1 MKRNKVFL
9 TLKFQITVKTEEI
22 KMKNIKLKSV
32 LLPIA
37 LAVSPTF
44 MAQAADAETQ
54 SQIEA
59 LQRRLAELES
69 GDKKEQARK
78 EDYGVT
84 VYGSF
89 RPALTYNDFGNG
101 ESSTDVT
108 DFFSRIGFKGDIK
121 VSDGVTAFY
130 RGEWDIDVEADADFG
145 DARLGFV
152 GLEGSFGR
160 VALGKQWSPHYNIVA
175 EATDLFN
182 NRSSPFGYDE
192 ASPFRTNQMVTYSYA
207 KGGFKLDAGL
217 QFNGDIENSAGG
229 DNSQANNTA
238 QVDSGSI
245 GVSYSFGDFY
255 LGASYLDQQLD
266 VNDERD
272 FRAVA
277 GSWKVNKDLYVA
289 VTYQDIERT
298 MGTIVYDQSS
308 LDIAASYAIND
319 KYTFKTSYFDWDGDG
334 QGRTFDGYN
343 FTIEKQLNSSVRVFA
358 EWLSRD
364 FEGADTQ
371 ESLSVGMR
379 YDFEGLF

>member
-1 MKRNKVFL
+1 MFCTEVSNNW
-9 TLKFQITVKTEEI
+9 KTEEI
-22 KMKNIKLKSV
+22 EMKNIKLKSV

-37 LAVSPTF
+37 LAISPTF
-44 MAQAADAETQ
+44 LAHAVEADTQ
-54 SQIEA
+54 SQIDA

-69 GDKKEQARK
+69 EDKKEQARK
-78 EDYGVT
+78 ENYGVT

-89 RPALTYNDFGNG
+89 RPALTYSDFGND

-121 VSDGVTAFY
+121 VNESITAFY
-130 RGEWDIDVEADADFG
+130 QGEWDIDVEADADFG

-152 GLEGSFGR
+152 GLEGDFGR

-175 EATDLFN
+175 EATDIFN

-192 ASPFRTNQMVTYSYA
+192 ASPFRTNQMVTYSYSN
-207 KGGFKLDAGL
+207 GGFKLDAGL
-217 QFNGDIENSAGG
+217 QFNGDAENSAGG
-229 DNSQANNTA
+229 DNSQANNTE

-266 VNDERD
+266 VDDERD

-277 GSWKVNKDLYVA
+277 GSWKVSKDFYVA

-298 MGTIVYDQSS
+298 MGTNTYDQSS
-308 LDIAASYAIND
+308 FDIAASYSLSKN
-319 KYTFKTSYFDWDGDG
+319 YTFKTSYFDWDGDG

-343 FTIEKQLNSSVRVFA
+343 LTLENQLNDSVKVFV
-358 EWLSRD
+358 EYLTRD
-364 FEGADTQ
+364 IEGGEQ
-371 ESLSVGMR
+371 QKHVSVGMR

>member
-1 MKRNKVFL
+1 MFCTEVSNNW
-9 TLKFQITVKTEEI
+9 KTEEI
-22 KMKNIKLKSV
+22 EMKNIKLKSV

-37 LAVSPTF
+37 LAISPTF
-44 MAQAADAETQ
+44 LAHAADADTQ
-54 SQIEA
+54 SQIDA

-69 GDKKEQARK
+69 EDKKEQARK
-78 EDYGVT
+78 ENYGVT

-89 RPALTYNDFGNG
+89 RPALTYSDFGND

-121 VSDGVTAFY
+121 VNESITAFY
-130 RGEWDIDVEADADFG
+130 QGEWDIDVEADADFG

-152 GLEGSFGR
+152 GLEGDFGR

-175 EATDLFN
+175 EATDIFN

-192 ASPFRTNQMVTYSYA
+192 ASPFRTNQMVTYSYSN
-207 KGGFKLDAGL
+207 GGFKLDAGL
-217 QFNGDIENSAGG
+217 QFNGDAENSAGG
-229 DNSQANNTA
+229 DNSQSNNTE

-245 GVSYSFGDFY
+245 GVSYRFGDFY

-266 VNDERD
+266 VDDERD

-277 GSWKVNKDLYVA
+277 GSWKVSKDFYVA

-298 MGTIVYDQSS
+298 MGTNTYDQSS
-308 LDIAASYAIND
+308 FDIAASYALSKD
-319 KYTFKTSYFDWDGDG
+319 YTFKTSYFDWDGDG

-343 FTIEKQLNSSVRVFA
+343 LTLENQLNDSVKVFV
-358 EWLSRD
+358 EYLTRD
-364 FEGADTQ
+364 IEGGEQ
-371 ESLSVGMR
+371 QKHVSVGMR

>member
-1 MKRNKVFL
+1 MKKIQ
-9 TLKFQITVKTEEI
+9 LKT
-22 KMKNIKLKSV
+22 V

-37 LAVSPTF
+37 LAMSSTF

-54 SQIEA
+54 SQIDA
-59 LQRRLAELES
+59 LQKRLAELENQ
-69 GDKKEQARK
+69 DTKEEARK
-78 EDYGVT
+78 ENYGIT

-89 RPALTYNDFGNG
+89 RPALTYTDFGNG

-108 DFFSRIGFKGDIK
+108 DFFSRLGFKGDININDDI
-121 VSDGVTAFY
+121 SAFY

-145 DARLGFV
+145 DARLGFI

-192 ASPFRTNQMVTYSYA
+192 ASPFRTNQMVTYSYT

-217 QFNGDIENSAGG
+217 QFNGDTENSAGG
-229 DNSQANNTA
+229 DNSEANSTS

-245 GVSYSFGDFY
+245 GVSYRFGDFY
-255 LGASYLDQQLD
+255 VGASYLDQQLD
-266 VNDERD
+266 LNDERD

-277 GSWKVNKDLYVA
+277 GSWQVSKALYVA

-298 MGTIVYDQSS
+298 IDTTTYDQSS
-308 LDIAASYAIND
+308 LDIAASYAINEN
-319 KYTFKTSYFDWDGDG
+319 YTFKTTYFDWDGDG

-343 FTIEKQLNSSVRVFA
+343 FTLENQLNDSVRVFV

-364 FEGADTQ
+364 FEGGEKQ
-371 ESLSVGMR
+371 EGLSVGMR
-379 YDFEGLF
+379 YDFEGMF

>member
-1 MKRNKVFL
+1 
-9 TLKFQITVKTEEI
+9 
-22 KMKNIKLKSV
+22 MKNLQLKYV

-44 MAQAADAETQ
+44 LAQAADADTQ

-59 LQRRLAELES
+59 LQKRLAELEN
-69 GDKKEQARK
+69 GTKKEQARK

-89 RPALTYNDFGNG
+89 RPALTYSDFGNG

-121 VSDGVTAFY
+121 VNDSITAFY

-152 GLEGSFGR
+152 GLEGDFGR
-160 VALGKQWSPHYNIVA
+160 VAIGKQWSPHYNIVA
-175 EATDLFN
+175 EATDIFN

-192 ASPFRTNQMVTYSYA
+192 AGTFRTNQMVTYSYT

-229 DNSQANNTA
+229 DNSEANNTA

-266 VNDERD
+266 LDDERD

-277 GSWKVNKDLYVA
+277 GSWKVSKDFYLA
-289 VTYQDIERT
+289 VTYQDIERSI
-298 MGTIVYDQSS
+298 GSEVYDQSS
-308 LDIAASYAIND
+308 LDIAASYTIN
-319 KYTFKTSYFDWDGDG
+319 KNYTFKTSYFDWDGDG

-343 FTIEKQLNSSVRVFA
+343 FTLENQLNDSVRVFV

-364 FEGADTQ
+364 FEGGEKQ
-371 ESLSVGMR
+371 EGLSIGMR
-379 YDFEGLF
+379 YDFEGMF

>member
-1 MKRNKVFL
+1 
-9 TLKFQITVKTEEI
+9 
-22 KMKNIKLKSV
+22 MKNIKLKSV

-37 LAVSPTF
+37 LAVSSTF
-44 MAQAADAETQ
+44 MVQAADAETQ

-59 LQRRLAELES
+59 LQKRLVELES
-69 GDKKEQARK
+69 EGKKEKVRK

-89 RPALTYNDFGNG
+89 RPALTYSDFGND
-101 ESSTDVT
+101 ETSTDVT

-121 VSDGVTAFY
+121 VNDSITAFY

-175 EATDLFN
+175 EATDIFN

-192 ASPFRTNQMVTYSYA
+192 ASPFRANQMVTYSYA
-207 KGGFKLDAGL
+207 SGGFKLDAGV
-217 QFNGDIENSAGG
+217 QFNGNVENSAGG
-229 DNSQANNTA
+229 DNSQANDTDH
-238 QVDSGSI
+238 VDSGSI

-255 LGASYLDQQLD
+255 VGASYLDQQLSD
-266 VNDERD
+266 TEERD

-277 GSWKVNKDLYVA
+277 GSWKINDSIYVA
-289 VTYQDIERT
+289 VTYQDIERST
-298 MGTIVYDQSS
+298 DAVVYDQSS
-308 LDIAASYAIND
+308 FDVAASFALN
-319 KYTFKTSYFDWDGDG
+319 KNYTFKTSYFDWDGDG

-343 FTIEKQLNSSVRVFA
+343 LTLENQLNDSVRVFV

-364 FEGADTQ
+364 IEGGEQ
-371 ESLSVGMR
+371 QKHLSVGMR

>member
-1 MKRNKVFL
+1 MFCTEVSNNW
-9 TLKFQITVKTEEI
+9 KTEEI
-22 KMKNIKLKSV
+22 EMKNIKLKSV

-37 LAVSPTF
+37 LAISPTF
-44 MAQAADAETQ
+44 LAHAAEADTQ
-54 SQIEA
+54 NQIDA

-69 GDKKEQARK
+69 EDKKEQARK
-78 EDYGVT
+78 ENYGVT

-89 RPALTYNDFGNG
+89 RPALTYSDFGND

-121 VSDGVTAFY
+121 VNESITAFY
-130 RGEWDIDVEADADFG
+130 QGEWDIDVEADADFG

-152 GLEGSFGR
+152 GLEGDFGR

-175 EATDLFN
+175 EATDIFN

-192 ASPFRTNQMVTYSYA
+192 ASPFRTNQMVTYSYSN
-207 KGGFKLDAGL
+207 GGFKLDAGL
-217 QFNGDIENSAGG
+217 QFNGDAENSAGG
-229 DNSQANNTA
+229 DNSQANNTE

-266 VNDERD
+266 VDDERD

-277 GSWKVNKDLYVA
+277 GSWKVSKDFYVA

-298 MGTIVYDQSS
+298 MGTNTYDQSS
-308 LDIAASYAIND
+308 FDIAASYSLSKN
-319 KYTFKTSYFDWDGDG
+319 YTFKTSYFDWDGDG

-343 FTIEKQLNSSVRVFA
+343 LTLENQLNDSVKVFV
-358 EWLSRD
+358 EYLTRD
-364 FEGADTQ
+364 IEGGEQ
-371 ESLSVGMR
+371 QKHVSVGMR

>member
-1 MKRNKVFL
+1 VFC
-9 TLKFQITVKTEEI
+9 TEVSNNWKTEEI
-22 KMKNIKLKSV
+22 EMKNIKLKSV

-37 LAVSPTF
+37 LAISPTF
-44 MAQAADAETQ
+44 LAHAAEADTQ
-54 SQIEA
+54 SQIDA

-69 GDKKEQARK
+69 EDKKEQARK
-78 EDYGVT
+78 ENYGVT

-89 RPALTYNDFGNG
+89 RPALTYSDFGND

-108 DFFSRIGFKGDIK
+108 DFFSRIGFKGDLK
-121 VSDGVTAFY
+121 VNESITAFY
-130 RGEWDIDVEADADFG
+130 QGEWDIDVEADADFG

-152 GLEGSFGR
+152 GLEGDFGR

-175 EATDLFN
+175 EATDIFN

-192 ASPFRTNQMVTYSYA
+192 ASPFRTNQMVTYSYSN
-207 KGGFKLDAGL
+207 GGFKLDAGL
-217 QFNGDIENSAGG
+217 QFNGDAENSAGG
-229 DNSQANNTA
+229 DNSQANNTE

-266 VNDERD
+266 VDDERD

-277 GSWKVNKDLYVA
+277 GSWKVSKDFYVA

-298 MGTIVYDQSS
+298 MGTNTYDQSS
-308 LDIAASYAIND
+308 FDIAASYALSKN
-319 KYTFKTSYFDWDGDG
+319 YTFKTSYFDWDGDG

-343 FTIEKQLNSSVRVFA
+343 LTLENQLNDSVKVFV
-358 EWLSRD
+358 EYLTRD
-364 FEGADTQ
+364 IEGGEQ
-371 ESLSVGMR
+371 QKHVSVGMR

>member
-1 MKRNKVFL
+1 MFCTEVSNNW
-9 TLKFQITVKTEEI
+9 KTEEI
-22 KMKNIKLKSV
+22 EMKNIKLKSV

-37 LAVSPTF
+37 LAISPTF
-44 MAQAADAETQ
+44 LAHAAEADTQ
-54 SQIEA
+54 SQIDA

-69 GDKKEQARK
+69 EDKKEQARK
-78 EDYGVT
+78 ENYGVT

-89 RPALTYNDFGNG
+89 RPALTYSDFGND

-121 VSDGVTAFY
+121 VNESITAFY
-130 RGEWDIDVEADADFG
+130 QGEWDIDVEADADFG

-152 GLEGSFGR
+152 GLEGDFGR

-175 EATDLFN
+175 EATDIFN

-192 ASPFRTNQMVTYSYA
+192 ASPFRTNQMVTYSYSN
-207 KGGFKLDAGL
+207 GGFKLDAGL
-217 QFNGDIENSAGG
+217 QFNGDAENSAGG
-229 DNSQANNTA
+229 DNSQANNTE

-245 GVSYSFGDFY
+245 GVSYRFGDFY

-266 VNDERD
+266 VDDERD

-277 GSWKVNKDLYVA
+277 GSWKVSKDFYVA

-298 MGTIVYDQSS
+298 MGTITYDQSS
-308 LDIAASYAIND
+308 FDIAASYALSKN
-319 KYTFKTSYFDWDGDG
+319 YTFKTSYFDWDGDG

-343 FTIEKQLNSSVRVFA
+343 LTLENQLNDSVKVFV
-358 EWLSRD
+358 EYLTRD
-364 FEGADTQ
+364 IEGGEQ
-371 ESLSVGMR
+371 QKHVSVGMR

>member
-1 MKRNKVFL
+1 VFC
-9 TLKFQITVKTEEI
+9 TEVSNNWKTEEI
-22 KMKNIKLKSV
+22 EMKNIKLKSV

-37 LAVSPTF
+37 LAISPTF
-44 MAQAADAETQ
+44 LAHAADADTQ
-54 SQIEA
+54 SQIDA

-69 GDKKEQARK
+69 EDKKEQARK
-78 EDYGVT
+78 ENYGVT

-89 RPALTYNDFGNG
+89 RPALTYSDFGND

-121 VSDGVTAFY
+121 VNESITAFY
-130 RGEWDIDVEADADFG
+130 QGEWDIDVEADADFG

-152 GLEGSFGR
+152 GLEGDFGR

-175 EATDLFN
+175 EATDIFN

-192 ASPFRTNQMVTYSYA
+192 ASPFRTNQMVTYSYSN
-207 KGGFKLDAGL
+207 GGFKLDAGL
-217 QFNGDIENSAGG
+217 QFNGDAENSAGG
-229 DNSQANNTA
+229 DNSQANNTE

-266 VNDERD
+266 VDDERD

-277 GSWKVNKDLYVA
+277 GSWKVSKDFYVA

-298 MGTIVYDQSS
+298 MGTITYDQSS
-308 LDIAASYAIND
+308 FDIAASYALSKN
-319 KYTFKTSYFDWDGDG
+319 YTFKTSYFDWDGDG

-343 FTIEKQLNSSVRVFA
+343 LTLENQLNDSVKVFV
-358 EWLSRD
+358 EYLTRD
-364 FEGADTQ
+364 IEGGEQ
-371 ESLSVGMR
+371 QKHVSVGMR

>member
-1 MKRNKVFL
+1 MFCTEVSNNW
-9 TLKFQITVKTEEI
+9 KTEEI
-22 KMKNIKLKSV
+22 EMKNIKLKSV

-37 LAVSPTF
+37 LAISPTF
-44 MAQAADAETQ
+44 LAHAADADTQ
-54 SQIEA
+54 SQIDA

-69 GDKKEQARK
+69 EDKKEQARK
-78 EDYGVT
+78 ENYGVT

-89 RPALTYNDFGNG
+89 RPALTYSDFGND

-121 VSDGVTAFY
+121 VNESITAFY
-130 RGEWDIDVEADADFG
+130 QGEWDIDVEADADFG

-152 GLEGSFGR
+152 GLEGDFGR

-175 EATDLFN
+175 EATDIFN

-192 ASPFRTNQMVTYSYA
+192 ASPFRTNQMVTYSYSN
-207 KGGFKLDAGL
+207 GGFKLDAGL
-217 QFNGDIENSAGG
+217 QFNGDAENSAGG
-229 DNSQANNTA
+229 DNSQANNTE

-266 VNDERD
+266 VDDERD

-277 GSWKVNKDLYVA
+277 GSWKVSKDFYVA

-298 MGTIVYDQSS
+298 MGTNTYDQSS
-308 LDIAASYAIND
+308 FDIAASYALSKN
-319 KYTFKTSYFDWDGDG
+319 YTFKTSYFDWDGDG

-343 FTIEKQLNSSVRVFA
+343 LTLENQLNDSVKVFV
-358 EWLSRD
+358 EYLTRD
-364 FEGADTQ
+364 IEGGEQ
-371 ESLSVGMR
+371 QKHVSVGMR

>member
-1 MKRNKVFL
+1 MKNFKIKTSLISLAIILPTFASYAETSEEVL
-9 TLKFQITVKTEEI
+9 QKQLAEITV
-22 KMKNIKLKSV
+22 
-32 LLPIA
+32 
-37 LAVSPTF
+37 
-44 MAQAADAETQ
+44 
-54 SQIEA
+54 
-59 LQRRLAELES
+59 RLAELEN

-121 VSDGVTAFY
+121 VNDNLTAFY
-130 RGEWDIDVEADADFG
+130 QGEWDIDVEADADFG

-160 VALGKQWSPHYNIVA
+160 IALGKQWSPHYNIVA

-192 ASPFRTNQMVTYSYA
+192 ASPFRTNQMVTYSYTR
-207 KGGFKLDAGL
+207 GGFKLDAGL
-217 QFNGDIENSAGG
+217 QFNGSTENSAGG
-229 DNSQANNTA
+229 DNSEANSTEH
-238 QVDSGSI
+238 VDSGSI

-255 LGASYLDQQLD
+255 VGASYLDQQLD
-266 VNDERD
+266 SDDERD

-277 GSWKVNKDLYVA
+277 GSWKINDALYVA
-289 VTYQDIERT
+289 VTYQDIERSVNAVT
-298 MGTIVYDQSS
+298 YEQSS
-308 LDIAASYAIND
+308 LDIAGSYALSNN
-319 KYTFKTSYFDWDGDG
+319 YTFKTSYFEWDGDG
-334 QGRTFDGYN
+334 KGRTFDGYN
-343 FTIEKQLNSSVRVFA
+343 FTLEKQLNGSVRVFV

-364 FEGADTQ
+364 FENDEKQ
-371 ESLSVGMR
+371 EGVSIGVR
-379 YDFEGLF
+379 YDFEGSF

>member
-1 MKRNKVFL
+1 MFCTEVSNNW
-9 TLKFQITVKTEEI
+9 KTEEI
-22 KMKNIKLKSV
+22 EMKNIKLKSV

-37 LAVSPTF
+37 LAISPTF
-44 MAQAADAETQ
+44 LAHAADADTQ
-54 SQIEA
+54 SQIDA

-69 GDKKEQARK
+69 EDKKEQTRK
-78 EDYGVT
+78 ENYGVT

-89 RPALTYNDFGNG
+89 RPALTYSDFGND

-108 DFFSRIGFKGDIK
+108 DFFSRIGFKGDVK
-121 VSDGVTAFY
+121 VNDSITAFY
-130 RGEWDIDVEADADFG
+130 QGEWDIDVEADADFG

-152 GLEGSFGR
+152 GLEGDFGR

-175 EATDLFN
+175 EATDIFN

-192 ASPFRTNQMVTYSYA
+192 ASPFRTNQMVTYSYSN
-207 KGGFKLDAGL
+207 GGFKLDAGL
-217 QFNGDIENSAGG
+217 QFNGDAENSAGG
-229 DNSQANNTA
+229 DNSQANNTE

-245 GVSYSFGDFY
+245 GVSYRFGDFY

-266 VNDERD
+266 VDDERD

-277 GSWKVNKDLYVA
+277 GSWKVSKDFYVA

-298 MGTIVYDQSS
+298 MGTITYDQSS
-308 LDIAASYAIND
+308 FDIAASYALSKN
-319 KYTFKTSYFDWDGDG
+319 YTFKTSYFDWDGDG

-343 FTIEKQLNSSVRVFA
+343 LTLENQLNDSVKVFV
-358 EWLSRD
+358 EYLTRD
-364 FEGADTQ
+364 IEGGEQ
-371 ESLSVGMR
+371 QKHVSVGMR

>member
-1 MKRNKVFL
+1 MFCTEVSNNW
-9 TLKFQITVKTEEI
+9 KTEEI
-22 KMKNIKLKSV
+22 EMKNIKLKSV

-37 LAVSPTF
+37 LAISPTF
-44 MAQAADAETQ
+44 LAHAADADTQ
-54 SQIEA
+54 SQIDA

-69 GDKKEQARK
+69 EDKKEQARK
-78 EDYGVT
+78 ENYGVT

-89 RPALTYNDFGNG
+89 RPALTYSDFGND

-121 VSDGVTAFY
+121 VNESITAFY
-130 RGEWDIDVEADADFG
+130 QGEWDIDVEADADFG

-152 GLEGSFGR
+152 GLEGDFGR

-175 EATDLFN
+175 EATDIFN

-192 ASPFRTNQMVTYSYA
+192 ASPFRTNQMVTYSYSN
-207 KGGFKLDAGL
+207 GGFKLDAGL
-217 QFNGDIENSAGG
+217 QFNGDAENSAGG
-229 DNSQANNTA
+229 DNSQANNTE

-266 VNDERD
+266 VDDERD

-277 GSWKVNKDLYVA
+277 GSWKVSKDFYIA

-298 MGTIVYDQSS
+298 MGTNTYDQSS
-308 LDIAASYAIND
+308 FDIAASYALSKN
-319 KYTFKTSYFDWDGDG
+319 YTFKTSYFDWDGDG

-343 FTIEKQLNSSVRVFA
+343 LTLENQLNDSVKVFV
-358 EWLSRD
+358 EYLTRD
-364 FEGADTQ
+364 IEGGEQ
-371 ESLSVGMR
+371 QKHVSVGMR

>member
-1 MKRNKVFL
+1 
-9 TLKFQITVKTEEI
+9 
-22 KMKNIKLKSV
+22 MKNIKLKSV

-37 LAVSPTF
+37 LAISPTF
-44 MAQAADAETQ
+44 LAHAAEADTQ
-54 SQIEA
+54 NQIDA

-69 GDKKEQARK
+69 EDKKEQARK
-78 EDYGVT
+78 ENYGVT

-89 RPALTYNDFGNG
+89 RPALTYSDFGND

-121 VSDGVTAFY
+121 VNESITAFY
-130 RGEWDIDVEADADFG
+130 QGEWDIDVEADADFG

-152 GLEGSFGR
+152 GLEGDFGR

-175 EATDLFN
+175 EATDIFN

-192 ASPFRTNQMVTYSYA
+192 ASPFRTNQMVTYSYSN
-207 KGGFKLDAGL
+207 GGFKLDAGL
-217 QFNGDIENSAGG
+217 QFNGDAENSAGG
-229 DNSQANNTA
+229 DNSQANNTE

-266 VNDERD
+266 VDDERD

-277 GSWKVNKDLYVA
+277 GSWKVSKDFYVA

-298 MGTIVYDQSS
+298 MGTNTYDQSS
-308 LDIAASYAIND
+308 FDIAASYSLSKN
-319 KYTFKTSYFDWDGDG
+319 YTFKTSYFDWDGDG

-343 FTIEKQLNSSVRVFA
+343 LTLENQLNDSVKVFV
-358 EWLSRD
+358 EYLTRD
-364 FEGADTQ
+364 IEGGEQ
-371 ESLSVGMR
+371 QKHVSVGMR

>member
-1 MKRNKVFL
+1 MKNMK
-9 TLKFQITVKTEEI
+9 LKFA
-22 KMKNIKLKSV
+22 

-37 LAVSPTF
+37 LAISPTF
-44 MAQAADAETQ
+44 MAQAADADTQ

-59 LQRRLAELES
+59 LQKRLAELENA
-69 GDKKEQARK
+69 DKKEEARK
-78 EDYGVT
+78 ENYGIT

-101 ESSTDVT
+101 DSSTDVT
-108 DFFSRIGFKGDIK
+108 DFFSRLGFKGDIK
-121 VSDGVTAFY
+121 VNNDITAFY
-130 RGEWDIDVEADADFG
+130 QGEWDIDVEADADFG

-192 ASPFRTNQMVTYSYA
+192 ASPFRTNQMVTYSYTN
-207 KGGFKLDAGL
+207 GGFKLDAGL
-217 QFNGDIENSAGG
+217 QFNGDTENSAGG
-229 DNSQANNTA
+229 DNSEANSTEH
-238 QVDSGSI
+238 VDSGSI

-255 LGASYLDQQLD
+255 VGASYLDQQLD
-266 VNDERD
+266 DNDERD

-298 MGTIVYDQSS
+298 MGAVAYDQSS
-308 LDIAASYAIND
+308 LDIAASYALTEN
-319 KYTFKTSYFDWDGDG
+319 YTFKTSYFDWDGDG

-343 FTIEKQLNSSVRVFA
+343 FTLENQLNDSVRVFV

>member
-1 MKRNKVFL
+1 MFCTEVSNNW
-9 TLKFQITVKTEEI
+9 KTEEI
-22 KMKNIKLKSV
+22 EMKNIKLKSV

-37 LAVSPTF
+37 LAISPTF
-44 MAQAADAETQ
+44 LAHAAEADTQ
-54 SQIEA
+54 SQIDA

-69 GDKKEQARK
+69 EDKKEQARK
-78 EDYGVT
+78 ENYGVT

-89 RPALTYNDFGNG
+89 RPALTYSDFGND

-121 VSDGVTAFY
+121 VNESITAFY
-130 RGEWDIDVEADADFG
+130 QGEWDIDVEADADFG

-152 GLEGSFGR
+152 GLEGDFGR

-175 EATDLFN
+175 EATDIFN

-192 ASPFRTNQMVTYSYA
+192 ASPFRTNQMVTYSYSN
-207 KGGFKLDAGL
+207 GGFKLDAGL
-217 QFNGDIENSAGG
+217 QFNGDAENSAGG
-229 DNSQANNTA
+229 DNSQANNTE

-266 VNDERD
+266 VDDERD

-277 GSWKVNKDLYVA
+277 GSWKVSKDFYVA

-298 MGTIVYDQSS
+298 MGTNTYDQSS
-308 LDIAASYAIND
+308 FDIAASYALSKN
-319 KYTFKTSYFDWDGDG
+319 YTFKTSYFDWDGDG

-343 FTIEKQLNSSVRVFA
+343 LTLENQLNDSVKVFV
-358 EWLSRD
+358 EYLTRD
-364 FEGADTQ
+364 IEGGEQ
-371 ESLSVGMR
+371 QKHVSVGMR

>member
-1 MKRNKVFL
+1 MFCTEVSNNW
-9 TLKFQITVKTEEI
+9 KTEEI
-22 KMKNIKLKSV
+22 EMKNIKLKSV

-37 LAVSPTF
+37 LAISPTF
-44 MAQAADAETQ
+44 LAHAADADTQ
-54 SQIEA
+54 SQIDA

-69 GDKKEQARK
+69 EDKKEQARK
-78 EDYGVT
+78 ENYGVT

-89 RPALTYNDFGNG
+89 RPALTYSDFGND

-121 VSDGVTAFY
+121 VNESITAFY
-130 RGEWDIDVEADADFG
+130 QGEWDIDVEADADFG

-152 GLEGSFGR
+152 GLEGDFGR

-175 EATDLFN
+175 EATDIFN

-192 ASPFRTNQMVTYSYA
+192 ASPFRTNQMVTYSYSN
-207 KGGFKLDAGL
+207 GGFKLDAGL
-217 QFNGDIENSAGG
+217 QFNGDAENSAGG
-229 DNSQANNTA
+229 DNSQANNTE

-255 LGASYLDQQLD
+255 LGASYLDLQLD
-266 VNDERD
+266 VDDERD

-277 GSWKVNKDLYVA
+277 GSWKVSKDFYVA

-298 MGTIVYDQSS
+298 MGTNTYDQSS
-308 LDIAASYAIND
+308 FDIAASYALSKN
-319 KYTFKTSYFDWDGDG
+319 YTFKTSYFDWDGDG

-343 FTIEKQLNSSVRVFA
+343 LTLENQLNDSVKVFV
-358 EWLSRD
+358 EYLTRD
-364 FEGADTQ
+364 IEGGEQ
-371 ESLSVGMR
+371 QKHVSVGMR

>member
-1 MKRNKVFL
+1 MKNMK
-9 TLKFQITVKTEEI
+9 LKF
-22 KMKNIKLKSV
+22 V

-37 LAVSPTF
+37 LAISPTF
-44 MAQAADAETQ
+44 MAQAADADTQ

-69 GDKKEQARK
+69 ADKKEEARK
-78 EDYGVT
+78 ENYGVT

-101 ESSTDVT
+101 DSSTDVT

-121 VSDGVTAFY
+121 VNNDITAFY
-130 RGEWDIDVEADADFG
+130 QGEWDVDVEADADFG

-192 ASPFRTNQMVTYSYA
+192 ASPFRTNQMVTYSYTR
-207 KGGFKLDAGL
+207 GGFKLDAGL
-217 QFNGDIENSAGG
+217 QFNGDTENSAGG
-229 DNSQANNTA
+229 DNSEANSTEH
-238 QVDSGSI
+238 VDSGSI

-255 LGASYLDQQLD
+255 VGASYLDQQLGD
-266 VNDERD
+266 NDERD

-298 MGTIVYDQSS
+298 MGTAVYDQSS
-308 LDIAASYAIND
+308 LDIAASYALTE

-343 FTIEKQLNSSVRVFA
+343 FTIENQLNDSVRIFA
-358 EWLSRD
+358 EWLTRD
-364 FEGADTQ
+364 IEGGDKQ
-371 ESLSVGMR
+371 NHLSVGMR

>member
-1 MKRNKVFL
+1 MKRNKVFC
-9 TLKFQITVKTEEI
+9 TEVSNNWKTEEI
-22 KMKNIKLKSV
+22 EMKNIKLKSV
-32 LLPIA
+32 LLPIT
-37 LAVSPTF
+37 LAISPTF
-44 MAQAADAETQ
+44 LAHAADADTQ
-54 SQIEA
+54 SQIDA

-69 GDKKEQARK
+69 EDKKEQARK
-78 EDYGVT
+78 ENYGVT

-89 RPALTYNDFGNG
+89 RPALTYSDFGND

-121 VSDGVTAFY
+121 VNESITAFY
-130 RGEWDIDVEADADFG
+130 QGEWDIDVEADADFG

-152 GLEGSFGR
+152 GLEGDFGR

-175 EATDLFN
+175 EATDIFN

-192 ASPFRTNQMVTYSYA
+192 ASPFRTNQMVTYSYSN
-207 KGGFKLDAGL
+207 GGFKLDAGL
-217 QFNGDIENSAGG
+217 QFNGDAENSAGG
-229 DNSQANNTA
+229 DNSQANNTE

-266 VNDERD
+266 VDDERD

-277 GSWKVNKDLYVA
+277 GSWKVSKDFYVA

-298 MGTIVYDQSS
+298 MGTNTYDQSS
-308 LDIAASYAIND
+308 FDIAASYALSKN
-319 KYTFKTSYFDWDGDG
+319 YTFKTSYFDWDGDG

-343 FTIEKQLNSSVRVFA
+343 LTLENQLNDSVKVFV
-358 EWLSRD
+358 EYLTRD
-364 FEGADTQ
+364 IEGGEQ
-371 ESLSVGMR
+371 QKHVSVGMR

>member
-1 MKRNKVFL
+1 MLSTEVSNNW
-9 TLKFQITVKTEEI
+9 KTEEI
-22 KMKNIKLKSV
+22 EMKNIKLKSV

-37 LAVSPTF
+37 LAISPTF
-44 MAQAADAETQ
+44 LVHAADADTQ
-54 SQIEA
+54 SQIDA

-69 GDKKEQARK
+69 EDKKEQARK

-89 RPALTYNDFGNG
+89 RPALTYSDFGND

-121 VSDGVTAFY
+121 VNDSITAFY
-130 RGEWDIDVEADADFG
+130 QGEWDIDVEADADFG

-152 GLEGSFGR
+152 GLEGDFGR

-175 EATDLFN
+175 EATDIFN

-192 ASPFRTNQMVTYSYA
+192 ASPFRTNQMVTYSYSN
-207 KGGFKLDAGL
+207 GGFKLDAGL
-217 QFNGDIENSAGG
+217 QFNGDAENSAGG
-229 DNSQANNTA
+229 DNSEANNTE

-266 VNDERD
+266 VDDERD

-277 GSWKVNKDLYVA
+277 GSWKVSKDFYVA

-298 MGTIVYDQSS
+298 MGTNTYDQSS
-308 LDIAASYAIND
+308 FDIAASYALSKN
-319 KYTFKTSYFDWDGDG
+319 YTFKTSYFDWDGDG

-343 FTIEKQLNSSVRVFA
+343 LTLENQLNDSVKVFV
-358 EWLSRD
+358 EYLTRD
-364 FEGADTQ
+364 IEGGEQ
-371 ESLSVGMR
+371 QKHLSVGMR

>member
-1 MKRNKVFL
+1 MLGTRVSNNW
-9 TLKFQITVKTEEI
+9 KTEEI
-22 KMKNIKLKSV
+22 EMKNIKLKSV

-37 LAVSPTF
+37 LAISPTF
-44 MAQAADAETQ
+44 LVHAADADTQ
-54 SQIEA
+54 SQIDA
-59 LQRRLAELES
+59 LQRRLAELENE
-69 GDKKEQARK
+69 DKKEQARK

-89 RPALTYNDFGNG
+89 RPALTYSDFGND

-121 VSDGVTAFY
+121 VNDSITAFY
-130 RGEWDIDVEADADFG
+130 QGEWDIDVEADADFG

-152 GLEGSFGR
+152 GLEGDFGR

-175 EATDLFN
+175 EATDIFN

-192 ASPFRTNQMVTYSYA
+192 ASPFRTNQMVTYSYSN
-207 KGGFKLDAGL
+207 GGFKLDAGL
-217 QFNGDIENSAGG
+217 QFNGDAENSAGG
-229 DNSQANNTA
+229 DNSQANDTE

-266 VNDERD
+266 VDDERD

-277 GSWKVNKDLYVA
+277 GSWKVSKDFYVA

-298 MGTIVYDQSS
+298 MGVNTYDQSS
-308 LDIAASYAIND
+308 FDIAASYALSKN
-319 KYTFKTSYFDWDGDG
+319 YTFKTSYFDWDGDG
-334 QGRTFDGYN
+334 LGRTFDGYN
-343 FTIEKQLNSSVRVFA
+343 LTLENQLNDSVKVFV
-358 EWLSRD
+358 EYLTRD
-364 FEGADTQ
+364 IEGGEQ
-371 ESLSVGMR
+371 QKHLSVGMR

>member
-1 MKRNKVFL
+1 MFCTEVSNNW
-9 TLKFQITVKTEEI
+9 KTEEI
-22 KMKNIKLKSV
+22 EMKNIKLKSV

-37 LAVSPTF
+37 LAISPTF
-44 MAQAADAETQ
+44 LAHAAEADTQ
-54 SQIEA
+54 SQIDA

-69 GDKKEQARK
+69 EDKKEQARK
-78 EDYGVT
+78 ENYGVT

-89 RPALTYNDFGNG
+89 RPALTYSDFGND

-121 VSDGVTAFY
+121 VNESITAFY
-130 RGEWDIDVEADADFG
+130 QGEWDIDVEADADFG
-145 DARLGFV
+145 DARIGFV
-152 GLEGSFGR
+152 GLEGDFGR

-175 EATDLFN
+175 EATDIFN

-192 ASPFRTNQMVTYSYA
+192 ASPFRTNQMVTYSYSN
-207 KGGFKLDAGL
+207 GGFKLDAGL
-217 QFNGDIENSAGG
+217 QFNGDAENSAGG
-229 DNSQANNTA
+229 DNSQANNTE

-266 VNDERD
+266 VDDERD

-277 GSWKVNKDLYVA
+277 GSWKVSKDFYVA

-298 MGTIVYDQSS
+298 MGTNTYDQSS
-308 LDIAASYAIND
+308 FDIAASYALSKN
-319 KYTFKTSYFDWDGDG
+319 YTFKTSYFDWDGDG

-343 FTIEKQLNSSVRVFA
+343 LTLENQLNDSVKVFV
-358 EWLSRD
+358 EYLTRD
-364 FEGADTQ
+364 IEGGEQ
-371 ESLSVGMR
+371 QKHVSVGMR